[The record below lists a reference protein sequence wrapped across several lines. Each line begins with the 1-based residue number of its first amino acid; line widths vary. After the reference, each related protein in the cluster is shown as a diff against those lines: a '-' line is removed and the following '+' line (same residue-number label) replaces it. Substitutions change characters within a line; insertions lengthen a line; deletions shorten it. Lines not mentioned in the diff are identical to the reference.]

1 MSLSTTSN
9 SKSNVTTAYTR
20 DVTKT
25 AEQLAEEQRKN
36 LSSQPYVYSI
46 TTNWGET
53 IPLGTTVGLNDSK
66 ELSKRLEEIDKK
78 LNHNSDLYKRS
89 STLKLNW
96 VNPGGSINDNT
107 SRWINYARTINN
119 NMRPLSHLTLLDTKE
134 TSNQLGQ
141 TIENLNNKAAS
152 NLNNNS
158 SNSSNIGNPQLKLNL
173 GNSEFFTQN
182 PIGDI
187 VAKEINLF
195 NAGSKKFTAAIDPKT
210 GKPTSWSKFKAGAQ
224 NVMNNKY
231 TKMGMQALDFAMNFM
246 GDNDKD
252 INSWDATTKQL
263 RGGIENSLVS
273 SGNPWLMAAGLASK
287 GLGKLGMF
295 GDASSGLGTANDIA
309 NTLGSFIPG
318 VGWLSKKTKE
328 IQKYQDVMA
337 STGFTGLIN
346 DVNKAAQNAGG
357 RFLFGTE
364 TANLRTGKAEAGQI
378 AASNVLDTN
387 KLALNSSSN
396 PLFSN
401 RSQMLL
407 SGGYNVMNS
416 KNGAKL
422 YNLQEA
428 KRILSNRLQSFKQ
441 GGAVNVI
448 PDGALHKN
456 RHHLEDIDEKFEDVT
471 TKGIPVITEAKN
483 GDIIQQAEVE
493 KEEIIFNLEVTKKLE
508 ELMEKGT
515 DEAAIEA
522 GKLLTEEILRNT
534 IDNTKKLL

>member
-1 MSLSTTSN
+1 MG
-9 SKSNVTTAYTR
+9 
-20 DVTKT
+20 
-25 AEQLAEEQRKN
+25 EEYLQSDGLTRKN
-36 LSSQPYVYSI
+36 P
-46 TTNWGET
+46 W
-53 IPLGTTVGLNDSK
+53 DW
-66 ELSKRLEEIDKK
+66 
-78 LNHNSDLYKRS
+78 S
-89 STLKLNW
+89 STEINLPQKTR
-96 VNPGGSINDNT
+96 PKPESISAQT
-107 SRWINYARTINN
+107 SV
-119 NMRPLSHLTLLDTKE
+119 
-134 TSNQLGQ
+134 TSAVK
-141 TIENLNNKAAS
+141 NLN
-152 NLNNNS
+152 
-158 SNSSNIGNPQLKLNL
+158 PPKLNL
-173 GNSEFFTQN
+173 HPKAIPAQKLLSPSELIN
-182 PIGDI
+182 
-187 VAKEINLF
+187 AKQI
-195 NAGSKKFTAAIDPKT
+195 
-210 GKPTSWSKFKAGAQ
+210 KPPTLKPLPSTEKISGWNKFKQGA
-224 NVMNNKY
+224 NKVMNSKAANY
-231 TKMGMQALDFAMNFM
+231 AMQGLNIALGFM

-252 INSWDATTKQL
+252 INSLDATTKKM
-263 RGGIENSLVS
+263 RGMIEDGLVS
-273 SGNPWLMAAGLASK
+273 SGNPWLMAAGIMSK
-287 GLGKLGMF
+287 GLGKLGIF

-309 NTLGSFIPG
+309 NTLGAFIPG
-318 VGWLSKKTKE
+318 VGWLSKKTNE
-328 IQKYQDVMA
+328 LQQNQEVMA
-337 STGFTGLIN
+337 SSGFGGLKN
-346 DVNKAAQNAGG
+346 DVTNAAKNAGG
-357 RFLFGTE
+357 RFLFGVGK
-364 TANLRTGKAEAGQI
+364 ANSMIGKAEADQI
-378 AASNVLDTN
+378 AAANVLDTN

-407 SGGYNVMNS
+407 SGGYNTMS
-416 KNGAKL
+416 AKNGAKL

>member
-1 MSLSTTSN
+1 MGEEYLQSDGLTMKNPWDWSSTEIYLPQKTRPKPESISAQTS
-9 SKSNVTTAYTR
+9 VTSA
-20 DVTKT
+20 V
-25 AEQLAEEQRKN
+25 KN
-36 LSSQPYVYSI
+36 L
-46 TTNWGET
+46 
-53 IPLGTTVGLNDSK
+53 
-66 ELSKRLEEIDKK
+66 
-78 LNHNSDLYKRS
+78 
-89 STLKLNW
+89 
-96 VNPGGSINDNT
+96 NP
-107 SRWINYARTINN
+107 
-119 NMRPLSHLTLLDTKE
+119 P
-134 TSNQLGQ
+134 
-141 TIENLNNKAAS
+141 
-152 NLNNNS
+152 
-158 SNSSNIGNPQLKLNL
+158 KLNL
-173 GNSEFFTQN
+173 HPKAIPAQKLLSPSELINAKQIKPPTLKPLPSTEKVSNWDKFKQGANKVMNSKAANYAMQ
-182 PIGDI
+182 G
-187 VAKEINLF
+187 INL
-195 NAGSKKFTAAIDPKT
+195 
-210 GKPTSWSKFKAGAQ
+210 
-224 NVMNNKY
+224 
-231 TKMGMQALDFAMNFM
+231 ALGFM

-252 INSWDATTKQL
+252 INSWDATTKNWRRMGQDGL
-263 RGGIENSLVS
+263 IS
-273 SGNPWLMAAGLASK
+273 SGRPDLMFFGLLSK
-287 GLGKLGMF
+287 GLDKLGAF
-295 GDASSGLGTANDIA
+295 GDASSGLGLANDIA

-318 VGWLSKKTKE
+318 VGWIAKKTNE

-337 STGFTGLIN
+337 STGFTGLAN

-357 RFLFGTE
+357 HLLAGAD
-364 TANLRTGKAEAGQI
+364 TANLRTGKADAGQI
-378 AASNVLDTN
+378 AASNVLNTN

-407 SGGYNVMNS
+407 SGGYNSMS
-416 KNGAKL
+416 AKNGAKL
-422 YNLQEA
+422 YNLQGA